1 MSWFTIITVSQGENM
16 SSHEINSVLK
26 AIKNEE
32 IRFIDLRFTDMKGQ
46 EHHFTIPAHQATQ
59 ELFQFGKLFDGSSFL
74 GWKSIENSDMILL
87 PDPAT
92 AVIDPFYKDK
102 TLVMHCDIIEPETM
116 ESYYRDPRSLARR
129 AQEYLKSTGIAD
141 TAYFGPE
148 NEFFVFDD
156 VRYNNTIGEAYY
168 SVHTDESPMN
178 SAGGE
183 ENNLAHRP
191 TLQGGYSPVNPKDK
205 LHQLRAEMCTNLEA
219 FGIKV
224 EVHHHEVASAGQCE
238 IGVAYNTLVTK
249 ADEVQKLK
257 YVIHNTADLHG
268 KTATFMPKP
277 YFGESGSGMHVHI
290 SLFKEGE
297 NIFTGKEY
305 SGLSK
310 NALYFIGGLIE
321 HAHALNAFT
330 NASTNSYKRLV
341 PHFEAPVLLAYS
353 AKNRTA
359 AIRIPFIPNP
369 KARRVEVRFPDSTA
383 NPYLTFAALLMAG
396 LDGIENKIDP
406 GKAMDQNLYDLDETE
421 AAKYPHVCRNL
432 EEALDALDKDRAF
445 LRKGGVFTNNVIDA
459 YIALKRK
466 EVEKINQL
474 PHPMEYEL
482 YYSL

>member
-1 MSWFTIITVSQGENM
+1 MAHDIHAI
-16 SSHEINSVLK
+16 LK
-26 AIKNEE
+26 AVKNED
-32 IRFIDLRFTDMKGQ
+32 FLFADLRFADMGGQ
-46 EHHFTIPAHQATQ
+46 EHHFTIPAHQVTE
-59 ELFQFGKLFDGSSFL
+59 ELFQYGKLFDGSSFL

-87 PDPAT
+87 PDVET
-92 AVIDPFYKDK
+92 AILDPMAELP
-102 TLVMHCDIIEPETM
+102 TLVLYCDIIEPETM
-116 ESYYRDPRSLARR
+116 ESYHRDPRSLARR
-129 AQEYLKSTGIAD
+129 AEAYLKESGIAD

-148 NEFFVFDD
+148 NEFFIFDHVHYSNEIGRAGYC
-156 VRYNNTIGEAYY
+156 VRNDEA
-168 SVHTDESPMN
+168 PQN
-178 SAGGE
+178 SGNDTGS
-183 ENNLAHRP
+183 NLAHRP
-191 TLQGGYSPVNPKDK
+191 TLQGGYSPVSPKDK
-205 LHQLRAEMCTNLEA
+205 LHHLRSKMCLNLEA

-257 YVIHNTADLHG
+257 YIVHNTAEEEG

-290 SLFKEGE
+290 SLFKDGE

-310 NALYFIGGLIE
+310 TALYFIGGLIK

-341 PHFEAPVLLAYS
+341 PNFEAPVLLAYS

-369 KARRVEVRFPDSTA
+369 KARRIEVRFPDSTA

-396 LDGIENKIDP
+396 IDGIENKIDP
-406 GKAMDQNLYDLDETE
+406 GKAMDHNLYDLDEAE
-421 AAKYPHVCRNL
+421 AATFPHVCRNL
-432 EEALDALDKDRAF
+432 DEALDALDQDRAF
-445 LRKGGVFTNNVIDA
+445 LRKGGVFSNDVIDA
-459 YIALKRK
+459 YIALKRQQ
-466 EVEKINQL
+466 VRRVNQM
-474 PHPMEYEL
+474 PHPLEYEL